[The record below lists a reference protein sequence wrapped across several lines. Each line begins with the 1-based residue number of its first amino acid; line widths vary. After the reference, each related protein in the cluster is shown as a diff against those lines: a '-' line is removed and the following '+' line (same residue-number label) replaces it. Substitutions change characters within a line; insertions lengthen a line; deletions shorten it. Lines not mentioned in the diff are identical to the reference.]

1 MQGAVK
7 NIEKFPQQNLRTK
20 KSRNPKKVRERCKV
34 QWKMDLGRATML
46 RCRGEPDITKSNYF
60 WFRNKKELLINPK
73 KLSRNPKKLS
83 RNPKKMSRNPKNVK
97 KSKKNFKNSK
107 KNVNKGAR
115 CSEKWICVRRQCC
128 GVGESQIYR
137 SLNPHQ
143 PLTPPPSNLASPCQF
158 LPPSLGCIFWLML
171 KREDP
176 NRNGNRWKFESD
188 GSETEKSGVKL
199 Q

>member
-1 MQGAVK
+1 M
-7 NIEKFPQQNLRTK
+7 E
-20 KSRNPKKVRERCKV
+20 
-34 QWKMDLGRATML
+34 
-46 RCRGEPDITKSNYF
+46 
-60 WFRNKKELLINPK
+60 
-73 KLSRNPKKLS
+73 
-83 RNPKKMSRNPKNVK
+83 
-97 KSKKNFKNSK
+97 
-107 KNVNKGAR
+107 GAR
-115 CSEKWICVRRQCC
+115 CSEKWIWVGRQCC

-199 Q
+199 QWSMWFICLVHISFIWSHIYSFGLNMRCGFELNLCSYIIDQCNGPPTRSRSPECPILLVKCIFLAGFTDWQLTISKAHSSLKIWDRHKRLKWRVLDVKKSIALIEI